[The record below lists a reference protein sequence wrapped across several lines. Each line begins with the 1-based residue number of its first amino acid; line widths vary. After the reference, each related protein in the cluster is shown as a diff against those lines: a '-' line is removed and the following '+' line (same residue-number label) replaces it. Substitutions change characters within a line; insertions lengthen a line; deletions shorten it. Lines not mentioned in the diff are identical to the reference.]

1 MLFLLTA
8 LPASGPA
15 TWAIEFID
23 PGSKLH
29 VPQHSLVLDRLGTPH
44 VLYYNDTLETLMYAT
59 KAPVWSS
66 EIVDAPTTVMD
77 TAIALD
83 QGDQPHV
90 AWYDLTRSVWYST
103 LVGSV
108 WSKRLVDAYSPH
120 PAGVS
125 IALDSADQPHIAYYY
140 GDPPALGFNEIR
152 LAHWNGTGW
161 DNETVASG
169 TEIQTMFRLAI
180 GPGDVRHLV
189 YDEGVRPN
197 SHTLKHAYWNGTAW
211 SVEIVYVAAA
221 IEPGG
226 LALDALGQ
234 PRITFQDLAMGD
246 LMYARRTGSGWITE
260 VVDPS
265 VGNLGMQSDLALDLA
280 DQVHV
285 SYYDLDTWDLVY
297 ARRTGLV
304 WVNETVDSAGV
315 VGRWNGIAVDNLGQ
329 VHIAYWDDTNFVRR
343 VKYARGVPDNPPPTS
358 VLLAVSPYWR
368 NTAPL
373 FLEATASDPNGP
385 VAWVDLHYRFDGG
398 PGWGPWT
405 SFGTDLAAPWQWSFP
420 WPGGEGRYEFY
431 SQAFDGAEWELQAPL
446 ADTAAG
452 YRIPRDPPRNVTT
465 TWDGVSGVGLSWEA
479 PAVAPDH
486 YLIFRA
492 LGDPRGFADLGSG
505 AAYGVA
511 YPPATAWSDLDALAG
526 PEERYYL
533 VRGAD
538 AAETDLG
545 PTSNTAGV
553 FAGAL
558 NDGLTAISRPL
569 EYFPWVDYAA
579 PGQDDT
585 LAEYTAAFG
594 ASRIEYMDTAGTWRA
609 GSGQRLAVGNAYLV
623 TRDTPG
629 TFVFTGLPGSQ
640 IRYDEG
646 PTAGFT
652 LAEARS
658 LTATVA
664 GDDVALTWIAA
675 AAIAGIASLEVW
687 HGTARTAIFDGSA
700 SPLVSLPTATT
711 TFNHAGALLGGDE
724 HYYWVVPRDLGGE
737 LAPSTYSVG
746 VWAKAFR
753 THDTLALP
761 LRLDV
766 PRAVSWYADV
776 LPGALGILWL
786 TANGVWVPHFTD
798 MMAGAY
804 DAPVLMGFGVQISIR
819 SAAPVRYVFVGG

>member
-1 MLFLLTA
+1 
-8 LPASGPA
+8 
-15 TWAIEFID
+15 
-23 PGSKLH
+23 
-29 VPQHSLVLDRLGTPH
+29 
-44 VLYYNDTLETLMYAT
+44 MYAT
-59 KAPVWSS
+59 KARVWSS

-385 VAWVDLHYRFDGG
+385 VAWVDLQYRFDGG

-405 SFGTDLAAPWQWSFP
+405 SFGTDPSPPWQGSFP

-431 SQAFDGAEWELQAPL
+431 SQAFDGAEWELQDPL

-465 TWDGVSGVGLSWEA
+465 TWDGTTGVGLSWDA

-492 LGDPRGFADLGSG
+492 EGDPRGFAELTSA
-505 AAYGVA
+505 AAYDVA
-511 YPPATAWSDLDALAG
+511 YPPATAWSDPDALAG
-526 PEERYYL
+526 PEERYYVL
-533 VRGAD
+533 RGAD
-538 AAETDLG
+538 AAETDLS

-553 FAGAL
+553 FAGTL
-558 NDGLTAISRPL
+558 RGGLTAVSRPL

-594 ASRIEYMDTAGTWRA
+594 ATRIDYLDTAGTWQV
-609 GSGQRLAVGNAYLV
+609 GSSQTLAVGDAYLL
-623 TRDTPG
+623 TGTLPG

-640 IRYDEG
+640 IQYDEG
-646 PTAGFT
+646 PAGFT

-664 GDDVALTWIAA
+664 GDD
-675 AAIAGIASLEVW
+675 
-687 HGTARTAIFDGSA
+687 
-700 SPLVSLPTATT
+700 
-711 TFNHAGALLGGDE
+711 
-724 HYYWVVPRDLGGE
+724 
-737 LAPSTYSVG
+737 
-746 VWAKAFR
+746 
-753 THDTLALP
+753 LALP
-761 LRLDV
+761 G
-766 PRAVSWYADV
+766 S
-776 LPGALGILWL
+776 
-786 TANGVWVPHFTD
+786 
-798 MMAGAY
+798 
-804 DAPVLMGFGVQISIR
+804 AP
-819 SAAPVRYVFVGG
+819 P